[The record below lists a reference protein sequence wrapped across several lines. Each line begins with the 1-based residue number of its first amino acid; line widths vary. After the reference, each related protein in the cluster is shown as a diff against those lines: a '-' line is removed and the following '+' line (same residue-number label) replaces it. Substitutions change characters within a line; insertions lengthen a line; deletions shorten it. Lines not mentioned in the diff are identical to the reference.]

1 MKKGILFLMLSVLT
15 LGAWADTYTP
25 VEYIATTTSMKD
37 GDSNANVPY
46 INTGY
51 VHKANTKIEM
61 ECVITAEQ
69 KNWEALFGT
78 RNGDGN
84 TKNGAFVFF
93 WRTNGSN
100 VGCYNRGD
108 GEKAGSNSIPKDVRI
123 KVLANPGSVTIKKV
137 SDNSDVTTIST
148 PDANASVGASH
159 KPIYIFDTNTT
170 GSDGLHP
177 DGSRSYMKLYNF
189 RIYEGDDLVH
199 YYVPVKRDSDSK
211 PGLYDLKTGS
221 FVTSATS
228 KNFEASTTVQ
238 TFTTWSTGDAILPSI
253 KYGGSYS
260 AYTWA
265 TDLGHGWAEADFNII
280 AGTPAEISGKKW
292 YETDYAPSS
301 EWQLG
306 NSVLPSSWSSNMGDI
321 YVRRQFIIAN
331 NASLPSTVYMP
342 APHDD
347 APCEYY
353 INGTLVWSR
362 TGDELAIGADAS
374 EKYGKANGWY
384 QGEVVRLTDEKKA
397 LIKTD
402 GTVNVFAFHV
412 HQNWGGRY
420 ADGGLYGDAG
430 TDGTPSKQFKDNYP
444 EIDALISLCEAEN
457 TTSDAAFQTA
467 INNAK
472 AHQNMLQNTTNR
484 FNDLVVARKRHNAEK
499 VVEEFIGTAPAAD
512 LECYLYN
519 VGEKKFLCG
528 GNDWGTHASLGFAA
542 HFVTLHQVEG
552 GYKIQTHLPN
562 GTEGTNDFLGE
573 NGYVDV
579 TTGAVWQFV
588 EIDGNYNIKLASD
601 NTRLLGYE
609 SPTVNQVS
617 TNCKT
622 AAGATNQWKLVTKAE
637 RDALLVNATPDN
649 PVDATYYI
657 DNPGFDQRW
666 SISNWT
672 LSEGMAVNNRGQ
684 QKSDFVVSGWNESGD
699 GNTAEVFKIE
709 QVITGLMPGLYE
721 VGVQACYRH
730 GGDSED
736 DGVSVAKLF
745 ANNEETIIKGVK
757 AEIDK
762 ILEYTVLGT
771 DVKAIEAFQ
780 TGLYKNTVR
789 VAVGSDGRL
798 TIGVKRDAADFRPYD
813 WLAADNFRLTYL
825 GPTSESVTVTSAGY
839 ATYCSENALDFT
851 GKDIKA
857 YVGTKNG
864 DKLTFTP
871 ITQVPANTGLL
882 LVYKDG
888 KTEDVPVIASA
899 TAVENNCLVGVNEET
914 TINSNDYI
922 LNVVNGGAG
931 FYKAGEYTTLGAHK
945 AYIPA
950 AAVGGNVKGFTID
963 FEDDA
968 TAIEMVNGQSSMV
981 NGSIYNLAG
990 QRLSKTQKGINIVN
1004 GKKILK

>member
-25 VEYIATTTSMKD
+25 VAYIEYP
-37 GDSNANVPY
+37 SNGADN
-46 INTGY
+46 NSRRFDTGY
-51 VHKANTKIEM
+51 KVKQNTKIVVKFMAYSGNSWRAIFSGRDKFAGKGMSLYQSNDNQM
-61 ECVITAEQ
+61 EYFVGNWTADRNNINLSTGTENIHTAVCTYEKLILDGTETASGATSFTQ
-69 KNWEALFGT
+69 ST
-78 RNGDGN
+78 RNVTLFSNPEIDHSFCGRIYYFSIYEDNKLVHNFVPAKSSNGTKGFYDIVGNTYITTVTSGDDANFTAGPDGN
-84 TKNGAFVFF
+84 EVCA
-93 WRTNGSN
+93 
-100 VGCYNRGD
+100 Y
-108 GEKAGSNSIPKDVRI
+108 
-123 KVLANPGSVTIKKV
+123 
-137 SDNSDVTTIST
+137 
-148 PDANASVGASH
+148 
-159 KPIYIFDTNTT
+159 
-170 GSDGLHP
+170 
-177 DGSRSYMKLYNF
+177 
-189 RIYEGDDLVH
+189 
-199 YYVPVKRDSDSK
+199 
-211 PGLYDLKTGS
+211 
-221 FVTSATS
+221 
-228 KNFEASTTVQ
+228 
-238 TFTTWSTGDAILPSI
+238 WSTGDAILPSI

-265 TDLGHGWAEADFNII
+265 KDLGHGWADADFNII
-280 AGTPAEISGKKW
+280 AGTPAEIDGKNW

-306 NSVLPSSWSSNMGDI
+306 NSVLPNSWSSNMGDI

-362 TGDELAIGADAS
+362 TGDELAIGADAT

-384 QGEVVRLTDEKKA
+384 EGEVVRLTDEKKA

-402 GTVNVFAFHV
+402 GSVNVFAFHV

-467 INNAK
+467 IDNAI

-499 VVEEFIGTAPAAD
+499 VVEEFTGTAPAD
-512 LECYLYN
+512 GLECYLYN

-528 GNDWGTHASLGFAA
+528 GNDWGAHASLGFAA
-542 HFVTLHQVEG
+542 HYVKLNGNDSDGYEIKTYLLDSGHNKSDGQYLGHG
-552 GYKIQTHLPN
+552 GYMDSDPGNK
-562 GTEGTNDFLGE
+562 
-573 NGYVDV
+573 
-579 TTGAVWQFV
+579 WKFV
-588 EIDGNYNIKLASD
+588 SQGDNKYNIVWADAESK
-601 NTRLLGYE
+601 LLGYE
-609 SPTVNQVS
+609 SPTVNQIS

-622 AAGATNQWKLVTKAE
+622 TTSATNQWKLVTKAE

-672 LSEGMAVNNRGQ
+672 LSEGMAVNNRDQ
-684 QKSDFVVSGWNESGD
+684 QMSDFVVSGWNETGD
-699 GNTAEVFKIE
+699 GQTAEVFKIE

-730 GGDSED
+730 GDDSED

-771 DVKAIEAFQ
+771 DEKAIEAFQ
-780 TGLYKNTVR
+780 IGLYKNTVR

-825 GPTSESVTVTSAGY
+825 GPTSESVSVTNAGY

-857 YVGTKNG
+857 YVGTKTG

-871 ITQVPANTGLL
+871 INQVPANTGLL
-882 LVYKDG
+882 LVYNG
-888 KTEDVPVIASA
+888 EKTEDVPVIASA
-899 TAVENNCLVGVNEET
+899 SAVENNCLVGVNVET
-914 TINSNDYI
+914 TINSTDYI

-931 FYKAGEYTTLGAHK
+931 FYKAGTYTTLGAHK
-945 AYIPA
+945 AYIP

-968 TAIEMVNGQSSMV
+968 TGISLMEDGRSQMEDGA
-981 NGSIYNLAG
+981 IYNVAG

-1004 GKKILK
+1004 GKKIAVK

>member
-1 MKKGILFLMLSVLT
+1 MKKKLLFLMLSVLT

-84 TKNGAFVFF
+84 TKSGAFVFF

-148 PDANASVGASH
+148 PEANASVGASH

-170 GSDGLHP
+170 GSEGLHP
-177 DGSRSYMKLYNF
+177 DGSRSYMRLYNF

-199 YYVPVKRDSDSK
+199 YYVPVKRDSDNK

-221 FVTSATS
+221 FVTSETS
-228 KNFEASTTVQ
+228 KNFDASTTVQ

-265 TDLGHGWAEADFNII
+265 KDLGHGWADADFNKI

-306 NSVLPSSWSSNMGDI
+306 NSVLPNSWSSNMGDI

-362 TGDELAIGADAS
+362 TGNELAIGADAT
-374 EKYGKANGWY
+374 EKDGKANGWY
-384 QGEVVRLTDEKKA
+384 EGEVIRLTDAQKA

-412 HQNWGGRY
+412 HQNWGGHY

-430 TDGTPSKQFKDNYP
+430 TEGSPSKQFTDNYP
-444 EIDALISLCEAEN
+444 AAIDALITLCVAEN

-467 INNAK
+467 IDNAE

-528 GNDWGTHASLGFAA
+528 GNNWGTHASLGYAA
-542 HFVTLHQVEG
+542 HFVTLRQVEG
-552 GYKIQTHLPN
+552 GYEIQTHLPN
-562 GTEGTNDFLGE
+562 GVEGTNDFLGE
-573 NGYVDV
+573 NGYVD
-579 TTGAVWQFV
+579 TTGDTWMFAA
-588 EIDGNYNIKLASD
+588 IDGNYNIKLASD

-622 AAGATNQWKLVTKAE
+622 TTGATNQWKLVTKAE

-684 QKSDFVVSGWNESGD
+684 EKSDFVVSGWNESD
-699 GNTAEVFKIE
+699 GGQTAEDFKIE

-730 GGDSED
+730 GGDSQD
-736 DGVSVAKLF
+736 DGDSYAKLF
-745 ANNEETIIKGVK
+745 ANNQVTTILGVK
-757 AEIDK
+757 DEINK
-762 ILEYTVLGT
+762 IPQYTVLGT
-771 DVKAIEAFQ
+771 DEKAIEAFQ
-780 TGLYKNTVR
+780 IGLYKNTVR

-825 GPTSESVTVTSAGY
+825 GPTSESVSVTSAGY
-839 ATYCSENALDFT
+839 ATYCSNHALDFT

-857 YVGTKNG
+857 YVGTKTG

-882 LVYKDG
+882 LVYNG
-888 KTEDVPVIASA
+888 EKTEDVPVIASA
-899 TAVENNCLVGVNEET
+899 SAVENNCLVGVNVET
-914 TINSNDYI
+914 TINSTDYI

-931 FYKAGEYTTLGAHK
+931 FYKAGTYTTLGAHK

-950 AAVGGNVKGFTID
+950 AVGGNVKGFTID
-963 FEDDA
+963 FDDDA

>member
-1 MKKGILFLMLSVLT
+1 MKKGLLFLMLSMLT
-15 LGAWADTYTP
+15 IGAWADTYTP

-61 ECVITAEQ
+61 ECAITAEQ
-69 KNWEALFGT
+69 ENWEALFGT

-84 TKNGAFVFF
+84 TTNGAFVFF

-108 GEKAGSNSIPKDVRI
+108 GEKAGSNSIPKDERI

-148 PDANASVGASH
+148 PEANASVGASH

-170 GSDGLHP
+170 GSEGLHP

-199 YYVPVKRDSDSK
+199 YYVPVKRDNDNK

-221 FVTSATS
+221 FVTSETS
-228 KNFEASTTVQ
+228 KNFDASTTVQ

-260 AYTWA
+260 AYTW
-265 TDLGHGWAEADFNII
+265 TKDLGHGWADEDYNII

-301 EWQLG
+301 EWQFG
-306 NSVLPSSWSSNMGDI
+306 NSVLPNSWSSDMGDI

-362 TGDELAIGADAS
+362 TGDELAIGADAT
-374 EKYGKANGWY
+374 EKYGIANGWY
-384 QGEVVRLTDEKKA
+384 EGEVIRLTNEQKA

-430 TDGTPSKQFKDNYP
+430 TAGSPSKQFTDNYP
-444 EIDALISLCEAEN
+444 AIDALIALCETEN
-457 TTSDAAFQTA
+457 TTNDASFQTA
-467 INNAK
+467 IDNAK

-499 VVEEFIGTAPAAD
+499 VVEEFIGTAPAD
-512 LECYLYN
+512 GLECYLYN

-542 HFVTLHQVEG
+542 HFVTLHQVDG

-562 GTEGTNDFLGE
+562 GTEGTNVFLGE
-573 NGYVDV
+573 NGYVD
-579 TTGAVWQFV
+579 TTGDTWMFAT
-588 EIDGNYNIKLASD
+588 IDGNYNIKLASD

-622 AAGATNQWKLVTKAE
+622 TTGATNQWKLVTKAE
-637 RDALLVNATPDN
+637 RDALLTDATPDN
-649 PVDATYYI
+649 PIDATYYI

-672 LSEGMAVNNRGQ
+672 LSEDMAVNNRGQ
-684 QKSDFVVSGWNESGD
+684 QKSDFVVSGWNEKD
-699 GNTAEVFKIE
+699 NGNTKENYRIE

-736 DGVSVAKLF
+736 DGESYAKLF

-757 AEIDK
+757 AEINK
-762 ILEYTVLGT
+762 IPQYTTLGT
-771 DVKAIEAFQ
+771 DEKAIEAFQ
-780 TGLYKNTVR
+780 TGLYKNKVR
-789 VAVGSDGRL
+789 VAVGSDGEL
-798 TIGVKRDAADFRPYD
+798 TIGVKRDAADFTPYD

-825 GPTSESVTVTSAGY
+825 GPTSESVTITSAGY

-857 YVGTKNG
+857 YVGTKTG

-882 LVYKDG
+882 LVYEGG

-899 TAVENNCLVGVNEET
+899 SAIAENCLVGVNVET

-922 LNVVNGGAG
+922 LNKINDGVG
-931 FYKAGEYTTLGAHK
+931 FYKAGSFTTLGAHK

-950 AAVGGNVKGFTID
+950 AVGNGVKGFTID
-963 FEDDA
+963 FDDDA
-968 TAIEMVNGQSSMV
+968 TGIKTLSDSPLKGEN
-981 NGSIYNLAG
+981 IYNLAG
-990 QRLSKTQKGINIVN
+990 QRISKMQKGVNIVN